1 MLIIS
6 TKEQNSEAE
15 LFAMMLES
23 QGIRYKTMVD
33 LPTAMRVAEGKLNPA
48 CGTIVV
54 APDGKKLFS
63 MFDICAWIDEQGL
76 RLL

>member
-1 MLIIS
+1 MLILS
-6 TKEQNSEAE
+6 TQEINEEAE
-15 LFAMMLES
+15 LFAAMLRS
-23 QGIRYKTMVD
+23 QNIRHQVIVD

-54 APDGKKLFS
+54 APDGQRLRS
-63 MFDICAWIDEQGL
+63 MFDICAWIDEKGL

>member
-1 MLIIS
+1 MLILS
-6 TKEQNSEAE
+6 TKEGLRDAE
-15 LFAMMLES
+15 MYAMMLES

-33 LPTAMRVAEGKLNPA
+33 LPLAMRTANGRLNPA
-48 CGTIVV
+48 CGVIVV